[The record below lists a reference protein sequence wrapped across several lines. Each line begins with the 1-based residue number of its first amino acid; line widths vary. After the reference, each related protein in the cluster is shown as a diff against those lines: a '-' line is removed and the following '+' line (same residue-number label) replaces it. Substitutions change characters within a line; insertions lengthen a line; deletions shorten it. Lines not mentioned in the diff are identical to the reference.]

1 MGRREQASLPPHVS
15 RTRLHSHTLVHSLSH
30 RHAPPH
36 THTLPRTHSLSLSH
50 THTHTEKALDL
61 VLTIVFIHRAF
72 SGTGRA
78 PSWLPQSGHQ
88 ADRSGCRSGCEIA
101 YGEDGCEE
109 HQRHRRCVSRTKSR
123 GAHAAL
129 VGDLPAILS
138 AGDLAVA
145 AWKAKAAANP
155 PQTAMLI

>member
-1 MGRREQASLPPHVS
+1 MWVDESKQAFHHTSL
-15 RTRLHSHTLVHSLSH
+15 SHTLTFAHSRTLSLTQTCSST
-30 RHAPPH
+30 H
-36 THTLPRTHSLSLSH
+36 THTLPRTHSLSLAH
-50 THTHTEKALDL
+50 THTHWKGP
-61 VLTIVFIHRAF
+61 LTIVCIHRAF

-88 ADRSGCRSGCEIA
+88 ADRSGCQSGCQIA
-101 YGEDGCEE
+101 CGEDELEE
-109 HQRHRRCVSRTKSR
+109 HQRHRRCVSLTKSR
-123 GAHAAL
+123 GAYAAL
-129 VGDLPAILS
+129 VGDLPAILP